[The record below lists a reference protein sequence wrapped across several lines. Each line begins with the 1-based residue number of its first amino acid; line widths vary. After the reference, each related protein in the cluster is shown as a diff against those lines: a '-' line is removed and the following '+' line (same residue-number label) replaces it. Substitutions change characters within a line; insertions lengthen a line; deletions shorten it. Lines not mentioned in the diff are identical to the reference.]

1 MEAYKEMY
9 HCLAATVTKVE
20 QLLSEAYT
28 SACNVPQDMK
38 NYHQI
43 RASIFNA
50 QVYAAITLLNQSLAD
65 AESILLDTT
74 P

>member
-20 QLLSEAYT
+20 QLLSEAHK
-28 SACNVPQDMK
+28 SANNVPEDMK
-38 NYHQI
+38 NHHQI
-43 RASIFNA
+43 KASILNA
-50 QVYAAITLLNQSLAD
+50 QVKSSIALLNQSLAD